1 MKSKHI
7 RKVLLLVAITIL
19 LVGLASAAT
28 TNKTNTNKDTK
39 VIKDNTKSI
48 KTTPATTKKASTKIV
63 TNNKT
68 QINKIKEKS
77 SEKVAQK
84 IEKNKQKNTKTE
96 TEQEVSRWEDLQ
108 NIIGQANTDTTIK
121 LQKEL
126 ITTDTITWGKPYTLT
141 IDGNGQTI
149 NGNQKQVFRIEEG
162 STLHLKNITIT
173 NATTTGTGT
182 GEDAYAYAYG
192 GAIYNCGT
200 LTINNSTLTNN
211 TANATATATG
221 EHSNALSYAYG
232 GAIYNNMGNLT
243 ITNSTLT
250 NNTANA
256 TATATATYAN
266 ADADGGAIFNLRGT
280 LTITHSTFTNNK
292 VNATGTGE
300 DAYAHAHGGAI
311 YNYGGTLSINNFTL
325 TNNTATATGTG
336 EDVYVEAFGGAI
348 YNVGGTLTINN
359 STFTNNKATATGTG
373 TGEDVYVN
381 ACGGA
386 IHNANVNYNYNIT
399 DTTFYNNT
407 PVNFNINSDKI
418 QPINND
424 NYISIGK
431 FTIVADGKEIGN
443 GTGEDLESFTISDE
457 YRNVEIIINGTDG
470 KTLNNRYMLRG
481 FSIDVHNYTE
491 LLEAIE
497 KAQSENYDSFLINLK
512 EGDYNA
518 TNNINWTESETKY
531 LFINGNN
538 ITLDGKH
545 EHQFIRIGSGLTL
558 TLNNIT
564 ITNYYVT
571 ATEENDQAYARGGA
585 IYNNGNLT
593 INNSALTNN
602 TANATT
608 TGTDA
613 NVNAIGGAIYNSGTL
628 NITNST
634 LTNNIATTTGDDA
647 DAYAYAEGGAIYNSG
662 TLNITNSTLTNNIAN
677 ATTTGTN
684 AGANAYGGAICKN
697 GGTLTIT
704 NSALTNNI
712 ANATA
717 TGTGED
723 IYVDAFGGAIFN
735 SGRIVNITHSILTNN
750 QATATGEYADVNAIG
765 GAIENQFGILN
776 IIHSTLRNNTA
787 NATATG
793 QFADVNAIGGA
804 IENNMGTL
812 NITNTT
818 FTNNQATASTTIG
831 GGAIH
836 NIGNNYNITDTTFY
850 KNTPTT
856 FKINNRNKIELVNED
871 GYISIVKFSI
881 IADGEE
887 IGNDTKYTSIG
898 DCPIP
903 IESNNVEIIIN
914 GTDEKTLNN
923 VYILRR
929 SNVEVHNYTELV
941 DAIETAKN
949 EKYNSYIINL
959 KEGNYNAT
967 TSINWEESATKN
979 LIING
984 NGLTLDGKHEYQF
997 IRIGSGLNLT
1007 LNNITIT
1014 NYTAKNGG
1022 AVESYGNLTILN
1034 SKLTYNTAT
1043 ERGGAIYVQGTED
1056 AQVLCEIV
1064 ANHFE
1069 CNRAKEETL
1078 YLLNTVTI
1086 TIKDNSYKNTTIG
1099 YDFVLTIDSTKTQFL
1114 STESLPLKYTVSL
1127 VHPTFYDENL
1137 LDNIDKLTYEI
1148 TIENAEKLNV
1158 TGLLA
1163 NIELKNYKGKYTA
1176 NVYNEI
1182 FESSNDVNFTV
1193 MIPTSIIMKV
1203 VNNTLG
1209 NVIINVD
1216 VKDINNEYV
1225 TSGVLKVY
1233 NNDKEI
1239 ASIQLKGKSENI
1251 TLNID
1256 KGEQKLKLEYKANSN
1271 DYYSNS
1277 TLTDKVTII
1286 SASSITLTTSDVYVG
1301 DSVVINGTLKDAKGR
1316 GLNTNITVTIKN
1328 KKETVT
1334 VTDGEFQV
1342 IYTATQKETV
1352 HIIAEFPGDKY
1363 NLESNTTGTFNVQKI
1378 DTQLRL
1384 AQVKNIYVGDKFI
1397 LNITLTDVN
1406 GNKLANKTV
1415 QVQINDESTTFTTD
1429 KNGNIVYT
1437 ENWKDAGTFKIT
1449 ISFDG
1454 DDKYNPA
1461 DNVTQTFKVEKIKT
1475 ILKIKNHKIQNRDK
1489 VKLVATVKN
1498 QNNKKVNTGK
1508 VIFKLN
1514 GITIKD
1520 KNGKV
1525 ITAKVSKGQA
1535 TITFTPNKNYY
1546 NKVSNITAVYSE
1558 NNKYQRSQSKIAKLT
1573 LTKRDAKIKL
1583 QTTNIKAIKYDTIT
1597 VKTLVKDKNKKAI
1610 KEGYVIFKIN
1620 NKTLT
1625 KNNKTIKA
1633 KIKNGKATLKYNLNG
1648 HKTGKYTLTAVLS
1661 STPYKKVTTK
1671 TTLKITQDKIHI
1683 QAKPIKTSTNKTR
1696 IKAKILDTNN
1706 KYIKTTIKV
1715 SFKIDQKTVAKQ
1727 VKVKNGKINVKIP
1740 TNVTKGKHTLNIVA
1754 GPNYRY
1760 KVTRK
1765 NVSLIKT

>member
-1 MKSKHI
+1 MKSKNI

-39 VIKDNTKSI
+39 IIKDNTKTI
-48 KTTPATTKKASTKIV
+48 KTTPAKTKATTKAV

-68 QINKIKEKS
+68 QKNNKVKEKTS
-77 SEKVAQK
+77 DKTTQN

-96 TEQEVSRWEDLQ
+96 TAYISVRSWEDLQ

-121 LQKEL
+121 LENDLDVTTEK
-126 ITTDTITWGKPYTLT
+126 ITLNKQGITVT
-141 IDGNGQTI
+141 IDGNGQII
-149 NGNQKQVFRIEEG
+149 NGKQKQVFRIEQG

-173 NATTTGTGT
+173 NATATGSGASAFA
-182 GEDAYAYAYG
+182 EG
-192 GAIYNCGT
+192 GAIYNDGT
-200 LTINNSTLTNN
+200 LTINNST
-211 TANATATATG
+211 
-221 EHSNALSYAYG
+221 
-232 GAIYNNMGNLT
+232 I
-243 ITNSTLT
+243 
-250 NNTANA
+250 
-256 TATATATYAN
+256 
-266 ADADGGAIFNLRGT
+266 
-280 LTITHSTFTNNK
+280 
-292 VNATGTGE
+292 
-300 DAYAHAHGGAI
+300 
-311 YNYGGTLSINNFTL
+311 
-325 TNNTATATGTG
+325 TNNTATATTT
-336 EDVYVEAFGGAI
+336 VSYAYAYARGGAI
-348 YNVGGTLTINN
+348 YNGGTLNITH
-359 STFTNNKATATGTG
+359 STLQDNTATATTTASYAYAYARGGAIHNIGGTLNI
-373 TGEDVYVN
+373 THSTITNNTATATTTENNAYAYVS
-381 ACGGA
+381 GGA
-386 IHNANVNYNYNIT
+386 IHNAGNNYNIS
-399 DTTFYNNT
+399 DTTFYKNT
-407 PVNFNINSDKI
+407 PANFIINETNNI
-418 QPINND
+418 QLINKD
-424 NYISIGK
+424 NYISIGT
-431 FTIVADGKEIGN
+431 FSILADGKEIGN
-443 GTGEDLESFTISDE
+443 GTGDYYEQFTISDE

-564 ITNYYVT
+564 ITNYNVT
-571 ATEENDQAYARGGA
+571 ATEENNIAYARGGA

-602 TANATT
+602 IANATT

-647 DAYAYAEGGAIYNSG
+647 DAYAYAEGGAIYNDGG

-684 AGANAYGGAICKN
+684 AGANARGGAISKN

-712 ANATA
+712 ANATT
-717 TGTGED
+717 TGTNA
-723 IYVDAFGGAIFN
+723 DAYAIGGAIEN
-735 SGRIVNITHSILTNN
+735 NMGTLNITHSILTNN

-765 GAIENQFGILN
+765 GAIENQFGTLN

-793 QFADVNAIGGA
+793 QFADANAIGGA

-850 KNTPTT
+850 KNTPANFNITEENIIQI
-856 FKINNRNKIELVNED
+856 INND

-1316 GLNTNITVTIKN
+1316 GLNTNITVTINN